1 MATRRRKKGVNYQLA
16 SRSNFSYFLVQLP
29 SSLPLSSLPWRRR
42 RRNVPVEKE
51 SGHPLRCS
59 SSIFLHPFV
68 LSLLWTWLEGVDRTI
83 VLEELRGN
91 KRLSINF
98 LTNPFWREGN
108 TRETLDSRQFS
119 FEHPPSLPSHR
130 HQQSFFLSRETLFHR
145 YPTKASM
152 LSKRNRAGREINRI
166 SKRDYHLRP
175 SSILDEVVH
184 REPFFPFARTDN
196 YSCAVTFVGGVSF
209 FFNPL
214 HFVPPSS
221 TSTLF
226 FRDKWADHGSTS
238 VNFTSWPRERDS
250 FYEIIFCP
258 KGEEGEGKGPV
269 SRVVVW
275 QTCVIIIKWDDDASL
290 ATTFVSSKSFT
301 RFVYN
306 GKLGKRD
313 LDIGSPFVP
322 FPGGERMEAIKERE
336 AFHRHHL
343 LFLLLPK
350 KKILIM
356 TNPLLALVQYL
367 NE

>member
-1 MATRRRKKGVNYQLA
+1 M
-16 SRSNFSYFLVQLP
+16 
-29 SSLPLSSLPWRRR
+29 
-42 RRNVPVEKE
+42 
-51 SGHPLRCS
+51 
-59 SSIFLHPFV
+59 
-68 LSLLWTWLEGVDRTI
+68 
-83 VLEELRGN
+83 
-91 KRLSINF
+91 
-98 LTNPFWREGN
+98 
-108 TRETLDSRQFS
+108 
-119 FEHPPSLPSHR
+119 
-130 HQQSFFLSRETLFHR
+130 
-145 YPTKASM
+145 
-152 LSKRNRAGREINRI
+152 
-166 SKRDYHLRP
+166 
-175 SSILDEVVH
+175 
-184 REPFFPFARTDN
+184 
-196 YSCAVTFVGGVSF
+196 
-209 FFNPL
+209 
-214 HFVPPSS
+214 
-221 TSTLF
+221 
-226 FRDKWADHGSTS
+226 
-238 VNFTSWPRERDS
+238 NFTSWPRERDS

-336 AFHRHHL
+336 VFHRHHL
-343 LFLLLPK
+343 LFLLLLK